1 MTLAERIE
9 SFTELGQIIRD
20 SLGGKK
26 GNTGS
31 SWKNLFKTSNSGT
44 AGSPRGMWNLHSE
57 LSLKHSAT
65 INC

>member
-26 GNTGS
+26 GKYGEQLEKLIQNQQFRNGWFT
-31 SWKNLFKTSNSGT
+31 
-44 AGSPRGMWNLHSE
+44 PRNVE
-57 LSLKHSAT
+57 FLSLIH
-65 INC
+65 I